1 MFVDDAVV
9 AVNFAVAAAA
19 AAVAA
24 AAVVVV
30 HVVFVSVRH
39 NLFVFR
45 GQHTGSGRVLTLF
58 RPCGTER
65 NGTRLFVVV
74 RSVTVNQYER

>member
-9 AVNFAVAAAA
+9 AVNFAVAGAA

-45 GQHTGSGRVLTLF
+45 GHIQAQGVS
-58 RPCGTER
+58 
-65 NGTRLFVVV
+65 
-74 RSVTVNQYER
+74 